1 MTHHQTKTKAAQ
13 QAVQQWLHKT
23 QRQEQTTAYLS
34 QSKSMH
40 GPLRIA
46 AARLPQ
52 AQQYPLQLTDVDAR
66 YRRQDACKHTPQSCS
81 GRLVSFASL
90 SAISGTFNSLSKV
103 LFTFPSQYL
112 FAIGLGSI
120 FSFRCYLPPTLR
132 STSKEHDSSEAH
144 RTSMVAAMY
153 GILTLS
159 DAVFQRTYA
168 APHPG

>member
-23 QRQEQTTAYLS
+23 QRQEQAAAYLS

-52 AQQYPLQLTDVDAR
+52 AQQYPPQLTDVDAH
-66 YRRQDACKHTPQSCS
+66 YRKQDARMRTPQFRS
-81 GRLVSFASL
+81 GGLVSFASL

-120 FSFRCYLPPTLR
+120 FSIRRNLPPILR
-132 STSKEHDSSEAH
+132 STSKEHDSSEAC
-144 RTSMVAAMY
+144 RTGLTIPKD

-159 DAVFQRTYA
+159 DVPFQGT
-168 APHPG
+168 